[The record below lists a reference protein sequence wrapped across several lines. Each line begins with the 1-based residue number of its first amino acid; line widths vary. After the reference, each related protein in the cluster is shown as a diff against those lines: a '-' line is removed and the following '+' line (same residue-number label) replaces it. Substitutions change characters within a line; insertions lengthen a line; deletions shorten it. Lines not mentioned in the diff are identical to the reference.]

1 MTPTTQTAAAPS
13 TGQTI
18 TSIERASDVLS
29 LFADTRGPTLGVTE
43 IANALGLSKAVVYRI
58 LTSFRAK
65 GYIEI
70 DPGTRRYSLGPRSLH
85 LGLAYLRGTD
95 VPTLARPEME
105 GLSLATD
112 ETATLSL
119 RTGWTRV
126 YVDQVTPVRDV
137 KMVIQVGLQV
147 PLHAGASSKAFLAFL
162 EDEDI
167 DEYLKQ
173 PLASLTEATVTSVR
187 ALKTELL
194 EIRDRG
200 YAASVGERLDG
211 AASVAAPILDH
222 ASRPVAVISVCG
234 PAERFRATA
243 DASAAK
249 LLDATGR
256 ISARLGYRA
265 GPVE

>member
-1 MTPTTQTAAAPS
+1 MTAEPRS
-13 TGQTI
+13 SGQTI
-18 TSIERASDVLS
+18 TSIERASDVLT

-65 GYIEI
+65 GFIEI
-70 DPGTRRYSLGPRSLH
+70 DPQTRRYSLGPRALH
-85 LGLAYLRGTD
+85 IGLAYLRGTD
-95 VPTLARPEME
+95 VPALARPEME
-105 GLSLATD
+105 ALSRATD

-126 YVDQVTPVRDV
+126 YVDQVTPDRDV

-162 EDEDI
+162 DDDEI
-167 DEYLKQ
+167 DDYLKQ
-173 PLASLTEATVTSVR
+173 PLAALTEATVTSVR
-187 ALKTELL
+187 ALKKELL

-234 PAERFRATA
+234 PAERFRGSTEKTAVLLTEATA
-243 DASAAK
+243 R
-249 LLDATGR
+249 L
-256 ISARLGYRA
+256 SARLGHR
-265 GPVE
+265 E

>member
-1 MTPTTQTAAAPS
+1 MATEMTTVPAV
-13 TGQTI
+13 GQTI
-18 TSIERASDVLS
+18 TSIERAADVLT

-58 LTSFRAK
+58 LTSFRSK
-65 GYIEI
+65 GFIEI
-70 DPGTRRYSLGPRSLH
+70 DPGTRRYSLGPRALH
-85 LGLAYLRGTD
+85 IGLSYLRGTD
-95 VPTLARPEME
+95 VPAMARPEMVA
-105 GLSLATD
+105 LSRETE

-119 RTGWTRV
+119 RTGYTRV
-126 YVDQVTPVRDV
+126 YVDQITPDRDV

-162 EDEDI
+162 DDDDI

-173 PLASLTEATVTSVR
+173 PLPALTASTVTSVR

-200 YAASVGERLDG
+200 YADSIGERLDG

-234 PAERFRATA
+234 PAERY
-243 DASAAK
+243 AAK
-249 LLDATGR
+249 KADCAEKLLAATGR
-256 ISARLGYRA
+256 LSARLGHRPA
-265 GPVE
+265 